1 MIRVS
6 KDLEKHIKRESV
18 FRHRSHI
25 VRPEEEQKSI
35 LEWERRDE
43 VPHSWNRRV
52 SPGFTFSNVELPDPD
67 YDSLIRNLQS
77 HEHIVEQRVTVV
89 EGDVAFVEREVDYIF
104 ETYKKII
111 SLPADGFGRPN
122 VNPPTVV
129 TQDNISLYR
138 FTLNTDS
145 MYFKFPVPADYHSGD
160 IELGPVWTNDGGND
174 DNGRGVRWQ
183 TRYQT
188 AAEGLRVDGTLGTLN
203 SDDVY
208 AGAVGWLEFHA
219 PYVSVPAAHFLNREC
234 IYVRLMAVTPPG
246 AALTCEPHLIGV
258 CLRWTARRIV

>member
-1 MIRVS
+1 MR
-6 KDLEKHIKRESV
+6 KGSV
-18 FRHRSHI
+18 FRHSLM
-25 VRPEEEQKSI
+25 VKKPEPKQESI
-35 LEWERRDE
+35 LAWEHRDE

-52 SPGFTFSNVELPDPD
+52 SPGFTFSNLDLPDPD
-67 YDSLIRNLQS
+67 YDRLIRSLQS
-77 HEHIVEQRVTVV
+77 RESRVEQRVT
-89 EGDVAFVEREVDYIF
+89 FVESEVEYIF
-104 ETYKKII
+104 ETYKKVI

-129 TQDNISLYR
+129 TQDNISVYR

-145 MYFKFPVPADYHSGD
+145 MFFKFPVPADYYSGD